1 MYKMLAFDLDGTLN
15 NDDTVITPMTR
26 EAIMAVQEQGVIVAL
41 VSGRQAPGL
50 KREADALQLQ
60 DYHGLRISYNGG
72 RIEDATTGEI
82 LFDSSIDEATA
93 VEFLRHLEA
102 WPELS
107 PIVDDG
113 EFIYTTDA
121 SRHKVMDESRNNN
134 LKVQIVSNIAESVH
148 FRPVKILTAAPNE
161 ILVPHLA
168 DIRRGFEDKMSFV
181 QSAPW
186 FYEGT
191 AKGVSKSASLGAA
204 CERLGIRPDEVMAF
218 GDAQNDKSML
228 EFAGYGVAMGN
239 ACDELKDI
247 ADEITLTN
255 NEDGIAVTISKH
267 FDI

>member
-1 MYKMLAFDLDGTLN
+1 
-15 NDDTVITPMTR
+15 
-26 EAIMAVQEQGVIVAL
+26 VAL

-50 KREADALQLQ
+50 QREADALHLE

-72 RIEDATTGEI
+72 RIQDATTGKI
-82 LFDSSIDEATA
+82 LFDSAIDNATA
-93 VEFLRHLEA
+93 VDFLRHLEQ

-134 LKVQIVSNIAESVH
+134 LKIKIVENIAEAVAQGG
-148 FRPVKILTAAPNE
+148 FNPVKILTAAPNE

-191 AKGVSKSASLGAA
+191 IKGVSKLSALEHA
-204 CERLGIRPDEVMAF
+204 CDKLGIDRSEVMAF
-218 GDAQNDKSML
+218 GDAQNDMSML

-239 ACDELKDI
+239 ACEELKEM
-247 ADEITLTN
+247 ADEVTLSN
-255 NEDGIAVTISKH
+255 NEDGIAATIAKH

>member
-15 NDDTVITPMTR
+15 NDDKVITPMTR

-134 LKVQIVSNIAESVH
+134 LKVGQ
-148 FRPVKILTAAPNE
+148 T
-161 ILVPHLA
+161 
-168 DIRRGFEDKMSFV
+168 
-181 QSAPW
+181 
-186 FYEGT
+186 
-191 AKGVSKSASLGAA
+191 
-204 CERLGIRPDEVMAF
+204 
-218 GDAQNDKSML
+218 
-228 EFAGYGVAMGN
+228 
-239 ACDELKDI
+239 LK
-247 ADEITLTN
+247 L
-255 NEDGIAVTISKH
+255 SQ
-267 FDI
+267 